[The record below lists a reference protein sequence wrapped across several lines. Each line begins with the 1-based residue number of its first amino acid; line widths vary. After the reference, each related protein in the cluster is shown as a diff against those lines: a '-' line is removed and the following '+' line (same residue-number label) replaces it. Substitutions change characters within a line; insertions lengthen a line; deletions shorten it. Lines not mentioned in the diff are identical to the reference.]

1 MDIIERM
8 RNKEDFT
15 ASEQVLINLILTNP
29 DIMLN
34 NPTTTQLAAK
44 AYTSASTMVRLCQ
57 KLGCSTFAE
66 FKTKFIYQYQ
76 LRENPHLYVDAN
88 LPFSA
93 TDTSAAVLD
102 QLSNL
107 EEIAIRQTRTIMNLD
122 SYDKAI
128 RMLNEATCIDIYGSG
143 GNVNLFHDFS
153 YKMGT
158 IHHQVHLHTD
168 RQNQILSASTRNSSH
183 CAILISYSGE
193 TRDTLY
199 CAKLLQKNHTPT
211 ISITSQGANS
221 LTNLTDLHLYIASL
235 ENKTFGNTKLGTFTS
250 NISISTI
257 MNYLF
262 AGVFQLNYS
271 RNYQY
276 LLEDRILFLE
286 NK

>member
-93 TDTSAAVLD
+93 TDTSAAVPRYCDRLP
-102 QLSNL
+102 QLKQ
-107 EEIAIRQTRTIMNLD
+107 R
-122 SYDKAI
+122 
-128 RMLNEATCIDIYGSG
+128 
-143 GNVNLFHDFS
+143 
-153 YKMGT
+153 
-158 IHHQVHLHTD
+158 
-168 RQNQILSASTRNSSH
+168 
-183 CAILISYSGE
+183 
-193 TRDTLY
+193 
-199 CAKLLQKNHTPT
+199 
-211 ISITSQGANS
+211 
-221 LTNLTDLHLYIASL
+221 
-235 ENKTFGNTKLGTFTS
+235 
-250 NISISTI
+250 
-257 MNYLF
+257 
-262 AGVFQLNYS
+262 
-271 RNYQY
+271 
-276 LLEDRILFLE
+276 
-286 NK
+286 